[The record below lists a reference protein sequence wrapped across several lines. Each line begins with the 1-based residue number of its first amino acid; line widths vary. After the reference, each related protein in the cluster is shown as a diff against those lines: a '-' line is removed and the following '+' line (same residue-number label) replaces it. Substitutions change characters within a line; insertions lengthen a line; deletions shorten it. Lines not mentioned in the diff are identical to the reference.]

1 VDLVIVESPAK
12 ARTIEGYLGKD
23 FKVLSS
29 YGHIRDLPKSKLGV
43 DTDKNYQLT
52 YRMLKQSKAPIA
64 KIKQAFKSADILYL
78 ATDLDREGEAIAWH
92 LAQVL
97 KLKSNSK
104 KVKRIVFD
112 QVTKT
117 AIKKAIS
124 NPRVIDQNL
133 VDAQQAR
140 RVLDRLVGYKLSP
153 FLWEKVT
160 RGLSAGRV
168 QSVAVRLIV
177 DRERKIKAFKPIKYW
192 QIYAKLKKDQALF
205 PAKLDKV
212 DNKKVNQLA
221 INNQKKANQIK
232 KDLKDAKWL
241 VNKVSTQEKSK
252 YPFPPYNTASLQRDA
267 AHRLGFT
274 AKKTMFVAQRLYEG
288 IKLGKGES
296 KGLITYMRTDSF
308 HLANDAVAKAREYIK
323 TNNPEDLPKKATVFK
338 TKSKAAQEAHEAIRP
353 TKPGLSPDQVKDNLD
368 KDQFRLYQLIWQRMI
383 ASQMNPIRY
392 QQLKI
397 EIDVKKYGFLAE
409 GLKIIKLGFGNVY
422 KVNLKEIELPDIKES
437 NELILKKLEIDAKE
451 TKPPARY
458 NESSLVKE
466 LEKQGIG
473 RPSTYAAIISTIQ
486 ARNYVEKIE
495 KYFHPTEI
503 GIVVNN
509 ILVKHFPDI
518 VDYQFTAE
526 VENNLDQIALGEKK
540 WVKVIN
546 DFYKPFEKN
555 LKIKSK
561 SITKEDSQE
570 KMSEKCPEC
579 GHNLVKKF
587 GRFGKFI
594 ACSNYPDCKYSRP
607 IKNQN
612 KQNQLTAQEKV
623 LAAKALKE
631 TPKCEKCKSDMQ
643 VKKGRFG
650 IFLGCSAFPKCKNM
664 VSINQ
669 TTGQSCPK
677 CKKGEVIIKKTKKGK
692 IFWGCTRYPDCD
704 WASWI
709 KPKE

>member
-12 ARTIEGYLGKD
+12 ARTIEGYLGKG

-29 YGHIRDLPKSKLGV
+29 FGHVRDLPKSKLGV
-43 DTDKNYQLT
+43 DTDNNYQLT
-52 YRMLKQSKAPIA
+52 YRMLKQSKGPVS
-64 KIKQAFKSADILYL
+64 KIKQAFKSADTLYL

-92 LAQVL
+92 LAQAL
-97 KLKSNSK
+97 KLKPGSK

-117 AIKKAIS
+117 AIKKAIN
-124 NPRVIDQNL
+124 NPRKIDEDL

-177 DRERKIKAFKPIKYW
+177 DRERKIKAFKPVKYW
-192 QIYAKLKKDQALF
+192 QIIAQLKKDQAVFL
-205 PAKLDKV
+205 AKLDKV
-212 DNKKVNQLA
+212 DDKKVNRLA
-221 INNQKKANQIK
+221 VNSQKMADQIDRDLQGSKWKVK
-232 KDLKDAKWL
+232 K
-241 VNKVSTQEKSK
+241 VYTQEKTK
-252 YPFPPYNTASLQRDA
+252 HPFPPYNTASLQRDA

-288 IKLGKGES
+288 IKLKKGES

-308 HLANDAVAKAREYIK
+308 HLANDAITKAREYIK
-323 TNNPEDLPKKATVFK
+323 GKYPQDLPEKPVVFR
-338 TKSKAAQEAHEAIRP
+338 TKSKGAQEAHEAIRP
-353 TKPGLSPDQVKDNLD
+353 TNPGLSPDQVKASLD
-368 KDQFRLYQLIWQRMI
+368 KDQFRLYQLIWQRVI
-383 ASQMNPIRY
+383 ASQMNPIKY
-392 QQLKI
+392 HHLKVEI
-397 EIDVKKYGFLAE
+397 EVNKYGFLAE
-409 GLKIIKLGFGNVY
+409 GLKVVKPGFGNVY
-422 KVNLKEIELPDIKES
+422 NVNLKETELPGLKES
-437 NELILKKLEIDAKE
+437 DQLDLKELQIDAKE
-451 TKPPARY
+451 TKPLARY

-503 GIVVNN
+503 GIVVND
-509 ILVKHFPDI
+509 ILVEHFPDI
-518 VDYQFTAE
+518 VDYQFTAA
-526 VENNLDQIALGEKK
+526 VESDLDSIALGKKK
-540 WVKVIN
+540 WVKVID

-555 LKIKSK
+555 LIEKSK
-561 SITKEDSQE
+561 SIKKQDTQE
-570 KMSEKCPEC
+570 KMAEKCPDC
-579 GHNLVKKF
+579 GNGLVKKF

-607 IKNQN
+607 IKNQK

-623 LAAKALKE
+623 LADKALKE
-631 TPKCEKCKSDMQ
+631 IPNCEKCKSKMV

-650 IFLGCSAFPKCKNM
+650 IFLGCSGFPKCKNM

-669 TTGQSCPK
+669 TTGQSCPE
-677 CKKGEVIIKKTKKGK
+677 CKKGEVVIKRTKRGK
-692 IFWGCTRYPDCD
+692 IFWGCTKYPDCD
-704 WASWI
+704 WASWT
-709 KPKE
+709 KPK